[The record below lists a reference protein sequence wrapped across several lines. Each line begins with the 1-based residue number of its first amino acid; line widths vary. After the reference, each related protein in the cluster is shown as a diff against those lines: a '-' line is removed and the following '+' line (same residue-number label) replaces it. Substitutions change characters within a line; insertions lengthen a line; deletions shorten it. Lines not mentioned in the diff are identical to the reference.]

1 LRKESE
7 PIIAAKKVYAKGSFL
22 IFQEPPVFDDPDS
35 IGRIGLRASESLIF
49 ASIPPS
55 RQVLESLLRI
65 CHPKQ
70 IVLAFEPSGEISLGS
85 FLKHLAG
92 LIQYAVSNREG
103 LASLEDLAQAMNSR
117 NESVEAG
124 IRWLNASGK
133 IEIMSYDRN
142 LYRLNIKKS
151 EMDERTVQATEK
163 TLRFLL
169 KETGAYTQFIQTLSV
184 ENVASIVNT
193 ISG

>member
-1 LRKESE
+1 MRLDFLKVGLTWPFTLRENTFKGETTLQAEWLDHHIVEEPVVEMAGVTAIRIIDLRKESE
-7 PIIAAKKVYAKGSFL
+7 PLSAAKNVYAKGSFL

-35 IGRIGLRASESLIF
+35 VGRVDLRAVDTLIL

-55 RQVLESLLRI
+55 RQVLEDLLRT

-117 NESVEAG
+117 NESIEAG

-133 IEIMSYDRN
+133 IEI
-142 LYRLNIKKS
+142 
-151 EMDERTVQATEK
+151 
-163 TLRFLL
+163 
-169 KETGAYTQFIQTLSV
+169 
-184 ENVASIVNT
+184 
-193 ISG
+193 ISR